1 MNRSVS
7 GFAKRNYSLASPTRK
22 SAPQNMFATGLA
34 KKENEADPIYENEDP
49 IAESFNQR
57 TKETGFEFGKI
68 PGQSKKE
75 FTFGMLKLN
84 GEGLTGIKPLKTT
97 K

>member
-1 MNRSVS
+1 MPGGV
-7 GFAKRNYSLASPTRK
+7 KT
-22 SAPQNMFATGLA
+22 
-34 KKENEADPIYENEDP
+34 ENEADAIYDNEDP
-49 IAESFNQR
+49 ITESFNQR

-75 FTFGMLKLN
+75 FTFGTMKLN
-84 GEGLTGIKPLKTT
+84 GNGLTGIKPLKNA

>member
-1 MNRSVS
+1 MMN
-7 GFAKRNYSLASPTRK
+7 KT
-22 SAPQNMFATGLA
+22 
-34 KKENEADPIYENEDP
+34 ENEADPIYENDDP
-49 IAESFNQR
+49 ITMSFNQR

-75 FTFGMLKLN
+75 FTFGTLKLK
-84 GEGLTGIKPLKTT
+84 GEGLTGIKESVKPLKNT

>member
-1 MNRSVS
+1 M
-7 GFAKRNYSLASPTRK
+7 
-22 SAPQNMFATGLA
+22 
-34 KKENEADPIYENEDP
+34 
-49 IAESFNQR
+49 SFNQR

-75 FTFGMLKLN
+75 FTFGGLKLK
-84 GEGLTGIKPLKTT
+84 GEGLTGIKESVKPLKNT